1 MRIIDR
7 YVLRM
12 YLRVLLICFLSLVGL
27 YIVIDAFTHLD
38 ELLELAAQRGSL
50 LAVLCEYYGARV
62 LTFFDRTS
70 ALLTLVAA
78 TFVATSLQRSNE
90 LAALMGA
97 GIPKARI
104 IAAVIGGT
112 LAVSLLAVVNREVFI
127 PSFRDRLMRDF
138 RDWDGRAEKKL
149 DPRYDN
155 RTDILINGQHTLA
168 AEQCIVRPTF
178 RRQPAMGQFGAQ
190 VAADRAYYRPAQG
203 ERPGGYWLVGVQTP
217 KNLRDVASFSLEGK
231 PVVFSPRDTPW
242 LKADE
247 CFVVSD
253 VSFPQLA
260 AGRAW
265 RQFSSTLELIAG
277 LHNPSLDL
285 ASDVRVLVHARIVQP
300 ILDMTLLLLGLPL
313 VLSRQNRNLFVAAG
327 ACVLMV
333 AAFVL
338 VIFACQ
344 AAGHSYLISP
354 ALAAWCPLMI
364 FVPIARLSLDGL
376 WR

>member
-97 GIPKARI
+97 GIPKARV

-112 LAVSLLAVVNREVFI
+112 LAVSLLAVVNRELFI

-178 RRQPAMGQFGAQ
+178 RRQPAMGQFGSQ
-190 VAADRAYYRPAQG
+190 VAADRAYYRPAEG

-265 RQFSSTLELIAG
+265 RQFSSTFELIAG